1 MVLTPTS
8 ETGISIS
15 LRRLCC
21 RSNGFSLLELLVV
34 IAIIGLLAGA
44 AVLSIG
50 VLGDGEETEREA
62 LRLQAILELLRE
74 EAVMQSR
81 DYGILFSATG
91 YRFYIYDHQ
100 MLAWVES
107 KNEKF
112 LLEHKLRIPLKISL
126 ALDGRDLVLDES
138 FEEKA
143 FQPREPHVLIL
154 SSGEITPFEADLH
167 RELSSQRYVLT
178 AELDGT
184 LDIFRDGP

>member
-1 MVLTPTS
+1 
-8 ETGISIS
+8 
-15 LRRLCC
+15 
-21 RSNGFSLLELLVV
+21 VV
-34 IAIIGLLAGA
+34 ITIIGLLAGA

-62 LRLQAILELLRE
+62 LRLQTILELLRE

-100 MLAWVES
+100 ILDWVES

-112 LLEHKLRIPLKISL
+112 LLEHKLEIPLKISL

-143 FQPREPHVLIL
+143 FQKREPHVLIL
-154 SSGEITPFEADLH
+154 SSGEMTPFEAGLH
-167 RELSSQRYVLT
+167 REFS
-178 AELDGT
+178 
-184 LDIFRDGP
+184 